1 MKQKLRLALLLVSAA
16 VFLFSGWKLS
26 ELLLTYRDGSQVYEE
41 LSQYVSFET
50 APPPTAAPS
59 VPGETVPRQPKPD
72 VSRWPQVDF
81 EALAQVNPDV
91 VGWIYIPDTNIN
103 YPIVQGQD
111 NDHYLTHMFDGKRN
125 RAGAIFMDYR
135 CDPYFYDRHTIIYG
149 HHLKNKTMFSRLMRY
164 KKQAFYD
171 EHTQILLV
179 TPTAYYSLRVFSG
192 YVANNRSSAWDL
204 DLEDEEFGAW
214 VEELRSKSCFRTDY
228 APGPEDDIITLSTCT
243 YEFNDAKFLIHA
255 YVEEVIEK
263 EALS

>member
-16 VFLFSGWKLS
+16 VFLFSGGKLT

-50 APPPTAAPS
+50 APPPTT
-59 VPGETVPRQPKPD
+59 VPGETVPQQPKPD

-135 CDPYFYDRHTIIYG
+135 CDPYFFDRHTIIYG

-204 DLEDEEFGAW
+204 DLEEEEFGAW
-214 VEELRSKSCFRTDY
+214 VEELKSKSCFRTDY